1 MKKPGSLI
9 AAFVLLGFILMPW
22 QPAVADEEITASQ
35 FKGLIALLSSVDHG
49 KTTLVAVQ
57 GDRTIEVTEF
67 ALMKQIAASGI
78 KTTFYL
84 RDDKTGVRKLI
95 AAYESSQTT
104 KSLSREFWGKI
115 CSGAGLC
122 YSCTQLFGDNP
133 CK

>member
-1 MKKPGSLI
+1 MKRSGLLI
-9 AAFVLLGFILMPW
+9 SAVVLLGLILMPGKS
-22 QPAVADEEITASQ
+22 AVAQDEITASQ
-35 FKGLIALLSSVDHG
+35 FKELIVLLSHIEHG

-57 GDRTIEVTEF
+57 GNQTIEVTEF
-67 ALMKQIAASGI
+67 ALMKQLSASGI

-104 KSLSREFWGKI
+104 KSMSRKFWGLI
-115 CSGAGLC
+115 CSSSGLC
-122 YSCTQLFGDNP
+122 QSCTQLFGDNP